1 MLFNSFQFL
10 WLFPLV
16 FIAYYLINRIGG
28 GVIGRVAE

>member
-28 GVIGRVAE
+28 VIGRVAE